1 MAVVVNWFEWI
12 IPQLCIPFIHMGLGW
27 GNHNILLNI
36 WKQTNEYR
44 SCIQRTPQLL
54 RVQTDSYTEACVGQM
69 CVLWKWLCSEEG
81 GTSKSGFGRQLQERL
96 VERHFISNLF
106 NNWRMW
112 QWLWLLPKYKTQEI
126 PYERLAEMPPTGT
139 EPDMLHTCRVSR
151 AGSSICKNFTLE
163 LKTTWF
169 SFLMRNRRLHQLNQQ
184 YTYLVSV
191 VWLILYGKSYHTI
204 SARQHNNTG
213 VTRRRSVVGK
223 IHSVS

>member
-1 MAVVVNWFEWI
+1 M
-12 IPQLCIPFIHMGLGW
+12 
-27 GNHNILLNI
+27 
-36 WKQTNEYR
+36 
-44 SCIQRTPQLL
+44 
-54 RVQTDSYTEACVGQM
+54 QTDSYTEACVGQK
-69 CVLWKWLCSEEG
+69 CVLWKWLCPEEG
-81 GTSKSGFGRQLQERL
+81 GTSKSGFGRWLQERL
-96 VERHFISNLF
+96 VERHFTSNLF

-139 EPDMLHTCRVSR
+139 EPDMLHTYRVSR

-184 YTYLVSV
+184 YTC
-191 VWLILYGKSYHTI
+191 HTI

-213 VTRRRSVVGK
+213 VTRRQSVVGK

>member
-27 GNHNILLNI
+27 GNHNILLDI

-54 RVQTDSYTEACVGQM
+54 S
-69 CVLWKWLCSEEG
+69 LCGAEVCAVKVALFWRRG
-81 GTSKSGFGRQLQERL
+81 DGRTSKSGFGRQLQERL

-223 IHSVS
+223 IHLVS